1 MDADR
6 RKRILEKILIQK
18 SITVKDLA
26 KELYASES
34 SIRRDLAELEKEEKH
49 KAALEEKKAS
59 RITKTKQDGYKN

>member
-34 SIRRDLAELEKEEKH
+34 SIRRDLAELEKEKLIKRVH
-49 KAALEEKKAS
+49 GGAILEE
-59 RITKTKQDGYKN
+59 IGN